1 MAAHRLSV
9 VRESSR
15 QLAGR
20 ASMLSHA
27 SCSCFVPVAERARLR
42 HSETQAPLDQ
52 GRQDRRTGVG
62 PGTEEMK
69 LRGDE
74 LRKEPAVERLTTHG
88 ATPLSASRRRPEMRD
103 RCIRQVAGQMDRG
116 PVIQHG
122 CPGVAIEREG
132 EFSGIERRGPR
143 RVRSARRSVAMRRAA
158 QSGGGQGRGEP
169 GHREQP
175 RRTADYSAAMP

>member
-1 MAAHRLSV
+1 MPLVHVSFWWRKGPVCDTARPRRPSTKDD
-9 VRESSR
+9 RI
-15 QLAGR
+15 AGP
-20 ASMLSHA
+20 A
-27 SCSCFVPVAERARLR
+27 
-42 HSETQAPLDQ
+42 
-52 GRQDRRTGVG
+52 G

-143 RVRSARRSVAMRRAA
+143 RVRSAWRSVAMRRAA